1 MTRKTTTVAFVKDQL
16 SVNTTPVVI
25 PIPFTAPRVKYD
37 VYFLLSIPAFLT

>member
-25 PIPFTAPRVKYD
+25 PIPFTASRIKYD
-37 VYFLLSIPAFLT
+37 VYFLLSIPAFWT